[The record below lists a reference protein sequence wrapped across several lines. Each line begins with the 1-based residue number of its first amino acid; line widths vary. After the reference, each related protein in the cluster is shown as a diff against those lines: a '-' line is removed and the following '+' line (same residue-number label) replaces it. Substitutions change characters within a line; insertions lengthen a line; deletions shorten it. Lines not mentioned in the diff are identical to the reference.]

1 MDRPPSLT
9 PVEAS
14 GAKRLLEPGLDAISF
29 ARHAH
34 ARALERQFNTRD
46 VELTTG
52 VVGNPTWDERFG
64 NWTYRV
70 RGTDLDGDDLTVII
84 ALDPAWTRIT
94 IITGF

>member
-1 MDRPPSLT
+1 MNGTLTHVRSRPA
-9 PVEAS
+9 VQ
-14 GAKRLLEPGLDAISF
+14 
-29 ARHAH
+29 H
-34 ARALERQFNTRD
+34 ARRKH
-46 VELTTG
+46 VLTTG
-52 VVGNPTWDERFG
+52 VVGNPAWDERFG